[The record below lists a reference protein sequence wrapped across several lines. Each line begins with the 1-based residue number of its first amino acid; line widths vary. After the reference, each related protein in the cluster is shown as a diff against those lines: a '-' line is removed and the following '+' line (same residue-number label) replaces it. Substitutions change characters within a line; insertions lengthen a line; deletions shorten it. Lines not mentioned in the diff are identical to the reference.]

1 MLLRFASAT
10 AVVSA
15 MVGLAT
21 VSVLVIPGVP
31 LDRFFP
37 VFSLWCLMP
46 VVWGLWAML
55 APRAWVPERL
65 PLWGAILGL
74 LPGSVAF
81 FVLNLP
87 ARIFGVD
94 AAVGYRALGLV
105 AIVLVYYLLWMLVR
119 LSYRTLAR

>member
-1 MLLRFASAT
+1 MFLRFASAT

-15 MVGLAT
+15 ALGVATTIALVVPAVPRDRLAPI
-21 VSVLVIPGVP
+21 L
-31 LDRFFP
+31 F
-37 VFSLWCLMP
+37 LWCLMP

-55 APRAWVPERL
+55 CPRAWVPERL

-87 ARIFGVD
+87 ERVVGV
-94 AAVGYRALGLV
+94 ALPVGYRAFGLV
-105 AIVLVYYLLWMLVR
+105 LIALAYYFLWMLVR
-119 LSYRTLAR
+119 LSYRALAR